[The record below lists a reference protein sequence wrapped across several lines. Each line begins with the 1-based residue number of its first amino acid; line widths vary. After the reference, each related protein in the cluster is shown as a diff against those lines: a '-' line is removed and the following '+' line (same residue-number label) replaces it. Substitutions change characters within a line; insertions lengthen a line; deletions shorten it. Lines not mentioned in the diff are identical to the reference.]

1 MRRALQHPDDGRI
14 PGDRR
19 VGATYLG
26 AGQGGLPIRLADVA
40 SVRRR
45 LADAEVRVRAQG
57 ASAVGIAVE
66 MLPDRN
72 AIELGQRVRRLLD
85 TRDLPAGMHSVMVA
99 DEPTYVAERLSL
111 LALSLHRRSGG
122 GGRLM
127 KWIEPLYRP
136 LLDSAVRRPRRVLG
150 GFVGLIAL
158 TLAMMAAWLW
168 PPVFFP
174 DADRH
179 QFLVKVQLPTGHL
192 SLLQRVRRRSRRE
205 PGTDHREHEVERAL
219 LSHARGG
226 EPRRRGPRFPRA
238 RGVDP
243 HTHSGT
249 PPRRRLSSVRAGSM
263 PGSNARALSKWPM
276 AALRSPCS

>member
-192 SLLQRVRRRSRRE
+192 SRRPMRWWRASRPGWRAIPIWSTGRPSWAVTRRSSTTTSSTTVAPR
-205 PGTDHREHEVERAL
+205 TWHR
-219 LSHARGG
+219 
-226 EPRRRGPRFPRA
+226 
-238 RGVDP
+238 
-243 HTHSGT
+243 
-249 PPRRRLSSVRAGSM
+249 SS
-263 PGSNARALSKWPM
+263 
-276 AALRSPCS
+276 